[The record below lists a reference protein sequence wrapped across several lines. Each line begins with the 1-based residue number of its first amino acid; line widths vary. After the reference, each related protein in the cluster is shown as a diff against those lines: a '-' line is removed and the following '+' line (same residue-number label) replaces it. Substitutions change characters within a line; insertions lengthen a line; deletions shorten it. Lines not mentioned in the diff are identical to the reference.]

1 MSYLG
6 LFLWMNSEVL
16 ECKLFMSSCP
26 HRSTVTQRTINKDF
40 TWSEVS
46 WEASHP
52 VSLRLSKQLF
62 SRADECLS
70 LSFCSRLTQSAS
82 QSTDIKSISTPHPS
96 FMGSSSLTCMFVS
109 RIAPSPG
116 FPTPKLRVCEVTL
129 SAYPHHLN
137 HHTHHPLY
145 HIQLSQGSL
154 RCCPWWCTC
163 LLIYLENSM
172 FLHQLPKPQTAD

>member
-1 MSYLG
+1 M
-6 LFLWMNSEVL
+6 
-16 ECKLFMSSCP
+16 
-26 HRSTVTQRTINKDF
+26 
-40 TWSEVS
+40 S

-52 VSLRLSKQLF
+52 ASLRLSKQLF

-82 QSTDIKSISTPHPS
+82 QSTDIKYEVHQHTTPLLHGLKLPHVHVCVTYCTEPR
-96 FMGSSSLTCMFVS
+96 LTN
-109 RIAPSPG
+109 
-116 FPTPKLRVCEVTL
+116 TQTLRVCEVTL

-145 HIQLSQGSL
+145 HIQRSQGSL

-172 FLHQLPKPQTAD
+172 FLHHSYQNPKQQISTKPITVN